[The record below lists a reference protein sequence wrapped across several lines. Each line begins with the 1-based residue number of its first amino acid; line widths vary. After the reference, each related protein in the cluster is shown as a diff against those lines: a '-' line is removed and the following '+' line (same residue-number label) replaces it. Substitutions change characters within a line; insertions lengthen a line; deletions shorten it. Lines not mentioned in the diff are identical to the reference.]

1 MTHLVVDWTQGWDV
15 IWAQCQG
22 QVQVAARF
30 AGSAAHVEWQG
41 RAAAAA
47 TVAAAAAAAVAMAEV
62 ASASAV
68 VAAAMAVAAS
78 AAPAVDV
85 TIALAEVKPSAHWQ
99 TLVLR
104 AVARS
109 ACLPTV
115 VSAALVMKPLLVVS
129 HMRYAHMVVCHTLE
143 FRETHGNGH
152 YNVADAIYVLLTHT
166 PVSYTEAMMGEGPS

>member
-47 TVAAAAAAAVAMAEV
+47 TVAAAAAVAMAEV

-104 AVARS
+104 ADARS

-152 YNVADAIYVLLTHT
+152 YNVAEAIYVLLTHT
-166 PVSYTEAMMGEGPS
+166 PVSYTEAMMEEGPF